1 MTEQQI
7 ELQMRVFNER
17 IGETERTLEWLYEQR
32 REFINRHNLN
42 KVVEIAVDIT
52 LQKLKN
58 GGALAKTNGEYLL
71 PKCKKA

>member
-42 KVVEIAVDIT
+42 KPCDHDWHQIPYTPTIVCN
-52 LQKLKN
+52 KC
-58 GGALAKTNGEYLL
+58 GKTGV
-71 PKCKKA
+71 

>member
-32 REFINRHNLN
+32 REFINRYNLN
-42 KVVEIAVDIT
+42 KQDD
-52 LQKLKN
+52 KDDSKN
-58 GGALAKTNGEYLL
+58 E
-71 PKCKKA
+71 PC

>member
-42 KVVEIAVDIT
+42 KFCEHEWIRTPVTELTVCE
-52 LQKLKN
+52 
-58 GGALAKTNGEYLL
+58 
-71 PKCKKA
+71 KCGKKA

>member
-17 IGETERTLEWLYEQR
+17 IAETERTLEWLYEQR

-42 KVVEIAVDIT
+42 KPCDHIMHRVGGYYRCVKCDERKDIT
-52 LQKLKN
+52 TTFRH
-58 GGALAKTNGEYLL
+58 G
-71 PKCKKA
+71 